1 MIVLESHGET
11 FIMILKF
18 HLSKKKKKKSVFLF
32 LILRGFVCFLYVYWE
47 TSLQT

>member
-18 HLSKKKKKKSVFLF
+18 HLSEKKKNVSLLVLNTQGICLF
-32 LILRGFVCFLYVYWE
+32 CFCL
-47 TSLQT
+47 LGN

>member
-18 HLSKKKKKKSVFLF
+18 HLSKKKKKKVSLLVLNTQGICLF
-32 LILRGFVCFLYVYWE
+32 
-47 TSLQT
+47 SLCLLGN